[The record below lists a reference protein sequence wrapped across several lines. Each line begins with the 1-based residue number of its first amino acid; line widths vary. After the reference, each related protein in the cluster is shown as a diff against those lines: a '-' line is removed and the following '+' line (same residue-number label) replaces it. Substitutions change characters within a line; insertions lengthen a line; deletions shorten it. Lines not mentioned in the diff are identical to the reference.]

1 MNPEKLLREYRLHIS
16 EKLMEIFDNVIL
28 EDEQWFILPDN
39 QAIHIV
45 ELLSGYNSLV
55 IEYAENSSERS
66 RNLADDGDQFS
77 ILDYDT
83 PEKMFEAM
91 MQEIENEGSSWS
103 SGKSWCIDPEFWLCI
118 VSPWC
123 QWPVKTERSLYGF
136 ILLIRP

>member
-91 MQEIENEGSSWS
+91 MQEIENEGNSWS

-118 VSPWC
+118 VSPLS
-123 QWPVKTERSLYGF
+123 QWPGKPERSRYGS

>member
-16 EKLMEIFDNVIL
+16 EKLMEILDNVIL

-39 QAIHIV
+39 QAIQIV

-83 PEKMFEAM
+83 PEKMYEAM
-91 MQEIENEGSSWS
+91 MQESVYCTYRNLCFQFNRKTIYSS
-103 SGKSWCIDPEFWLCI
+103 
-118 VSPWC
+118 
-123 QWPVKTERSLYGF
+123 
-136 ILLIRP
+136 

>member
-1 MNPEKLLREYRLHIS
+1 MELMNPEKLLREYRLHIS

-55 IEYAENSSERS
+55 IKYAENSSERS

-91 MQEIENEGSSWS
+91 MQEIENEGSS
-103 SGKSWCIDPEFWLCI
+103 
-118 VSPWC
+118 
-123 QWPVKTERSLYGF
+123 
-136 ILLIRP
+136 

>member
-1 MNPEKLLREYRLHIS
+1 MELMNPEKLLREYRLHIS
-16 EKLMEIFDNVIL
+16 EKLMKIFDNVIL

-45 ELLSGYNSLV
+45 
-55 IEYAENSSERS
+55 EYAENSSERS

-91 MQEIENEGSSWS
+91 MQEIENEIHHIN
-103 SGKSWCIDPEFWLCI
+103 K
-118 VSPWC
+118 
-123 QWPVKTERSLYGF
+123 
-136 ILLIRP
+136 

>member
-16 EKLMEIFDNVIL
+16 EKLMEIF
-28 EDEQWFILPDN
+28 EDDQWFILPDN

-91 MQEIENEGSSWS
+91 MQEIENEGSS
-103 SGKSWCIDPEFWLCI
+103 
-118 VSPWC
+118 
-123 QWPVKTERSLYGF
+123 
-136 ILLIRP
+136 